1 MVFLKI
7 WNNMGKLNT
16 DSILD
21 DIKEIVNI
29 LAVTIIAKNS
39 ALVF

>member
-1 MVFLKI
+1 M
-7 WNNMGKLNT
+7 NT

-29 LAVTIIAKNS
+29 LAVTIILKNS

>member
-1 MVFLKI
+1 
-7 WNNMGKLNT
+7 MGKLNT